1 MKKNHAGTNK
11 TVWVK
16 RLYRRIFNSKGG
28 NYEYAQ
34 GIKLPGIQ
42 PLF

>member
-1 MKKNHAGTNK
+1 MKQNHAGTKK

-16 RLYRRIFNSKGG
+16 QSSRRIFESKGG

-42 PLF
+42 PVL